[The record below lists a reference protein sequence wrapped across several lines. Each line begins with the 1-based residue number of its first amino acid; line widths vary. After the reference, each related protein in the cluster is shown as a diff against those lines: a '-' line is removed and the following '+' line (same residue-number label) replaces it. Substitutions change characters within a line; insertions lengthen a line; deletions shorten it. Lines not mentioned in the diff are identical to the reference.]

1 MIDSFNILFKIII
14 RYRIESDSALIF
26 IRNVKVLNTRCF
38 IKGMV
43 TKYRKME
50 KFKNPKSKIVFLPLK
65 VILHIYPSPPFQ
77 QQQHHYFIRSPPP
90 IFFTR
95 HSITQ
100 LHPPFALYLSFHP
113 IIFFPPPSL
122 FLSLSL
128 FFLPGK
134 QANGNWRVD
143 GDAAVIRKLLSGPPP
158 SCFIRSPPPEP
169 FTAERRSNTQ

>member
-1 MIDSFNILFKIII
+1 
-14 RYRIESDSALIF
+14 
-26 IRNVKVLNTRCF
+26 
-38 IKGMV
+38 MV

-50 KFKNPKSKIVFLPLK
+50 KFKNPKSKIVFVPLK

-122 FLSLSL
+122 SLSLSL

>member
-1 MIDSFNILFKIII
+1 
-14 RYRIESDSALIF
+14 
-26 IRNVKVLNTRCF
+26 
-38 IKGMV
+38 MV

-122 FLSLSL
+122 SLSLSL

-143 GDAAVIRKLLSGPPP
+143 GDAAVIRKLLSGPPRRASSVPLPNP
-158 SCFIRSPPPEP
+158 SQRSGVLIHNKPWV
-169 FTAERRSNTQ
+169 TAVGIECT